1 MGQQFIAVVA
11 TGNQLDGK
19 PLDGATV
26 HRGGGN
32 QLDGKPL
39 NGETVHRGGGN
50 QLDGKPLY

>member
-1 MGQQFIAVVA
+1 MGQQFIEVVA

-39 NGETVHRGGGN
+39 DGAPVHRGGGC
-50 QLDGKPLY
+50 QLDGNR